1 MSDLRDQI
9 RAATV
14 GANKVFTKKIV
25 EYNGVKIEIRQPSI
39 GGRAD
44 IMRKCKTTF
53 KDREG
58 NEKETFDM
66 WEFLTMAV
74 IYCSYV
80 PGTEERVFDDHDYES
95 ILASPTGSFI
105 DEFSTEL
112 IAILNVDEDKIEKN
126 SVPILKDNLS
136 TESALT

>member
-1 MSDLRDQI
+1 MSDVRDKI

-14 GANKVFTKKIV
+14 GEKKNFIKKIV
-25 EYNGVKIEIRQPSI
+25 EYNGIEIEIRQPSI

-80 PGTEERVFDDHDYES
+80 PGTEEKIFDDHDYES

-112 IAILNVDEDKIEKN
+112 IAILNVDEEQIEKN
-126 SVPILKDNLS
+126 SVAILKDNSS
-136 TESALT
+136 TESLST

>member
-1 MSDLRDQI
+1 MSESRDKI

-14 GANKVFTKKIV
+14 GAEKNFTKNIV
-25 EYNGVKIEIRQPSI
+25 DYNGIKIEIRQPSI
-39 GGRAD
+39 GGRAE

-53 KDREG
+53 KDMDGEER
-58 NEKETFDM
+58 ETFDM

-80 PGTEERVFDDHDYES
+80 PGTEEKVFEEGDYES
-95 ILASPTGSFI
+95 IFESPTGSFI

-112 IAILNVDEDKIEKN
+112 IKILNVDEKQIEKN
-126 SVPILKDNLS
+126 SVAILKEDSS
-136 TESALT
+136 TGSPLT